1 MWSGPRTVSTALMRA
16 WENRPDT
23 VVADE
28 PLYAF
33 YLDRTGIAHPGREQV
48 IASQPTSW
56 QAVISQLTTAPL
68 PAGRTV
74 FYAKHMT
81 HHLLPEVDRDALAPL
96 RHAFL
101 IRDPRELLASYARV
115 RATPTL
121 DDLGIWQQAEIFD
134 RFGGPVIDAR
144 DLLEHPEPVLRA
156 LCAALGVPFTTAMLS
171 WPAGPRDTDG
181 VWAPHWYES
190 VWRSTGFG
198 PYHPPEGAL
207 PPRLAALAG
216 QCQPFYERLRASRL
230 TGIAPPGGPA
240 QRPASRL
247 RSAVVLQTF
256 DDRNRDLIVNVGGV
270 LSHRD
275 QAAISPFDSS
285 VQGGDAVWEGLRL
298 YQGRIFRLGEHLAR
312 LRRSAAALAFTGVPS
327 DEEITGEIRRTLRAN
342 AMTDGVHIRLTL
354 TRGVK
359 ITSGMDP
366 RLNQSGPTLIVL
378 AEHKEPVYDQS
389 GITLIT
395 SSVRRPPPDV
405 LDPKIHHNNLLT
417 SILAKIEAN
426 VAGADDAVMLD
437 SRGFVAETNATH
449 LFLVTGGHLGTPS
462 AAACPEGITR
472 AAVLELAAQAGI
484 PHTAGDY
491 SLTQFYAADEVFVT
505 GTMGGLTPVTR
516 LDGRPIGSGGPGPV
530 TKRLTDLFADLT
542 ARTGTVLT

>member
-1 MWSGPRTVSTALMRA
+1 
-16 WENRPDT
+16 
-23 VVADE
+23 
-28 PLYAF
+28 
-33 YLDRTGIAHPGREQV
+33 
-48 IASQPTSW
+48 
-56 QAVISQLTTAPL
+56 
-68 PAGRTV
+68 
-74 FYAKHMT
+74 
-81 HHLLPEVDRDALAPL
+81 
-96 RHAFL
+96 
-101 IRDPRELLASYARV
+101 
-115 RATPTL
+115 
-121 DDLGIWQQAEIFD
+121 
-134 RFGGPVIDAR
+134 
-144 DLLEHPEPVLRA
+144 
-156 LCAALGVPFTTAMLS
+156 
-171 WPAGPRDTDG
+171 
-181 VWAPHWYES
+181 
-190 VWRSTGFG
+190 
-198 PYHPPEGAL
+198 
-207 PPRLAALAG
+207 
-216 QCQPFYERLRASRL
+216 
-230 TGIAPPGGPA
+230 
-240 QRPASRL
+240 
-247 RSAVVLQTF
+247 VLQTF

-298 YQGRIFRLGEHLAR
+298 YQGRIFRLSEHLAR
-312 LRRSAAALAFTGVPS
+312 LRRSAAALAFTAVPS

-378 AEHKEPVYDQS
+378 AEHKDPVYDQS

-437 SRGFVAETNATH
+437 HRGFVAETNATH
-449 LFLVTGGHLGTPS
+449 LFLVTSGHLGTPS
-462 AAACPEGITR
+462 TAACPEGITR
-472 AAVLELAAQAGI
+472 AAVLELAPQAGF
-484 PHTAGDY
+484 PPTVGDY

-530 TKRLTDLFADLT
+530 TKRLTELFADLT